1 LQILITIVK
10 GSLLNFTIIFNILV
24 LLRHLLIYPPFF
36 FQPSFNYPSDA
47 ESEMKLQNVLNAR
60 RSILL

>member
-1 LQILITIVK
+1 
-10 GSLLNFTIIFNILV
+10 
-24 LLRHLLIYPPFF
+24 LLRVPFKFYNYIQHLGVAQTFINLSSIF

-47 ESEMKLQNVLNAR
+47 EDEMKLQNVLNAR